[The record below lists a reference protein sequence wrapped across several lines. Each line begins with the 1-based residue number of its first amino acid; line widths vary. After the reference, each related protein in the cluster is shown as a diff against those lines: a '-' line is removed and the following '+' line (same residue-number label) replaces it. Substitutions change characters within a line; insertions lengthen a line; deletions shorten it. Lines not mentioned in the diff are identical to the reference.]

1 MKKFVPFLLIGGGL
15 VALYIFAKSSLSN
28 NIKFVF
34 RKIGFGG
41 KILQPKVYITLGAQ
55 NPTNTGATI
64 KSIVASVNFN
74 GKTFADVSSFVTQR
88 INPGSE
94 SNIVLI
100 AEPSVVGIFGTIRE
114 MIKSG
119 NIKGNFEITGTA
131 NIDGINLPL
140 QITQTI

>member
-1 MKKFVPFLLIGGGL
+1 MKKFVPFIVIGGL
-15 VALYIFAKSSLSN
+15 TAWYLLSKRSLSN

-64 KSIVASVNFN
+64 KSIVASVNYN
-74 GKTFADVSSFVTQR
+74 GNTFADVSSFVTQK

-114 MIKSG
+114 MIRSG
-119 NIKGNFEITGTA
+119 KIKGNFEITGTA
-131 NIDGINLPL
+131 NIDGINFPL
-140 QITQTI
+140 QISQSI